1 MFDVNGKLWDFM
13 SRATNLILLNLL
25 FILFSL
31 PVITIGA
38 SKSALY
44 DLARKVAKGEEES
57 ILRSFV
63 ERFVMEFKQSTSM
76 WLLYL
81 IGMILVGV
89 NMSAL
94 LQSNVTWFTTILMTV
109 SSLILFIVNGT
120 FNYAIVLNV
129 HFTNTIKNNIKNGCA
144 LTIARLPQ
152 TIMILIL
159 EWMPIIL
166 LFFFTNYFLYILT
179 FYFVIGFAISMYASS
194 YLYDQVIRQ
203 IKG

>member
-13 SRATNLILLNLL
+13 SKVTNLILLNLL

-44 DLARKVAKGEEES
+44 DLSSKVAKGEEES

-76 WLLYL
+76 WLIYL
-81 IGMILVGV
+81 IAMTLVGV

-94 LQSNVTWFTTILMTV
+94 LQSNVTWVTTILMTI

-120 FNYAIVLNV
+120 FSYAIVLNV

-152 TIMILIL
+152 TILILIL
-159 EWMPIIL
+159 EWMPLIL

-179 FYFVIGFAISMYASS
+179 FYFVIGFALSAYVSS